1 MIEED
6 AEESDTLFQRSEEYQ
21 ALNQPQP
28 KATKVIVNSTSKH
41 GAKTNLVESVYFD
54 TPDIALIDK
63 MLSQDPVVS
72 KNASLWGESKATN
85 YKLKNLEGQR
95 NQLLDNSLQKLVL
108 EE

>member
-1 MIEED
+1 
-6 AEESDTLFQRSEEYQ
+6 
-21 ALNQPQP
+21 
-28 KATKVIVNSTSKH
+28 
-41 GAKTNLVESVYFD
+41 
-54 TPDIALIDK
+54 

-95 NQLLDNSLQKLVL
+95 NQLLDNSLPKLVL